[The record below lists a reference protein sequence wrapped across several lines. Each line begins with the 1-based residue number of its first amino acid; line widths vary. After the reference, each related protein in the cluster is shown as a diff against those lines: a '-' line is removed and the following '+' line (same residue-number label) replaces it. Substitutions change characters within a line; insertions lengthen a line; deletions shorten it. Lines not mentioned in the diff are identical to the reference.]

1 MAKPKATKRTQSTG
15 QRKPPTPAKI
25 AGGVPLID
33 TTFAVQA
40 AAAMVGR
47 KVSGSADA
55 SGAHKESAGFKQ
67 LKEGLNQPH
76 LQNLGKM
83 LDATGN
89 TSSKKSAQPF
99 AQTKQ
104 VGHNQTFGADVN
116 RTGVP
121 RRTGG

>member
-1 MAKPKATKRTQSTG
+1 MAKAKGNKRAEVAE
-15 QRKPPTPAKI
+15 QRKRPAPAKP

-40 AAAMVGR
+40 AAAMVGQ
-47 KVSGSADA
+47 KVSGADA
-55 SGAHKESAGFKQ
+55 SGGRKESAGFKQ

-76 LQNLGKM
+76 LQSLGKV

-89 TSSKKSAQPF
+89 TTAKKSAQPF
-99 AQTKQ
+99 TQTKQ